1 MRYLLDTNV
10 LSELVRPT
18 PNATVVVWI
27 NRQRA
32 LDLALSVLTIGEL
45 ERGIALLEDGRRRR
59 TLIEWVREALPRQFL
74 GRVLDIDATTAATWG
89 ALSARASKSG
99 RTLPVVDGLLLSTA
113 LRHELSV
120 VTRNVSDFEAWG
132 VPVLNPWNLD
142 EGAPWP

>member
-18 PNATVVVWI
+18 PNAAVVRWI
-27 NRQRA
+27 DQQGA
-32 LDLALSVLTIGEL
+32 LDLALSVLTLGEL
-45 ERGIALLEDGRRRR
+45 ERGIALLADGRRRR
-59 TLIEWVREALPRQFL
+59 TLTEWVRKDLPKQFL

-89 ALSARASKSG
+89 ALSARASKLG

-132 VPVLNPWNLD
+132 VAVLNPWNSD
-142 EGAPWP
+142 EGAP